1 MNSQARRQALSVFL
15 RTQREKLSPADVGL
29 PEGTRRRTPGLRRE
43 EVAQLAG
50 VSHTWYTW
58 LEQGREITVSPS
70 VLDGIAA
77 ALRLTPDERK
87 YLFSLAQETSS
98 SLGARPDEL
107 PMVSPSLRMILQEL
121 TYCPTIIS
129 DRRCHIVGWNEAA
142 SHVFLDFERIPPEE
156 RNLIRLVFAR
166 KEFQRLAINW
176 EQFASGF
183 LAIFRAYYGQYVE
196 DDWYEKFLDEMRTV
210 HPDFNRLWEQS
221 KVSSAPE
228 VVLEFRHAKARKMQF
243 QLTSLQVHGGADL
256 RCSIY
261 TPAPDT
267 PTKAKLKRLMEAD
280 GGIIASTTNGIGA
293 EKR

>member
-1 MNSQARRQALSVFL
+1 MNPPARLQALSIFL
-15 RTQREKLSPADVGL
+15 KTQRAKLTPQSVGL

-58 LEQGREITVSPS
+58 LEQGRDIKVSSS
-70 VLDGIAA
+70 VLDNISV
-77 ALRLTPDERK
+77 ALQLTPDERK
-87 YLFSLAQETSS
+87 YLFSLALETTSGINLMQEEI
-98 SLGARPDEL
+98 PQI
-107 PMVSPSLRMILQEL
+107 SPSLRIILQEL

-142 SHVFLDFERIPPEE
+142 AHVFSNFELIPHDQ
-156 RNLIRLVFAR
+156 RNMIRLLFTR
-166 KEFQRLAINW
+166 KEFQRLAVNW
-176 EQFASGF
+176 EHFASGF

-196 DDWYEKFLDEMRTV
+196 DQWYEDFLAEMKET

-228 VVLEFRHAKARKMQF
+228 VLIEFRHSKARKMLF
-243 QLTSLQVHGGADL
+243 QLTSLQVHGGTDL

-267 PTKAKLKRLMEAD
+267 STKAKLQQLMQQEL
-280 GGIIASTTNGIGA
+280 
-293 EKR
+293 

>member
-1 MNSQARRQALSVFL
+1 MNSQSRCQALSQFL
-15 RTQREKLSPADVGL
+15 KAQRAKLTPQSVGL
-29 PEGTRRRTPGLRRE
+29 PEGSRRRTPGLRRE

-58 LEQGREITVSPS
+58 LEQGRDIKVSSS
-70 VLDGIAA
+70 VLDNVAM
-77 ALRLTPDERK
+77 ALQLTVDERK
-87 YLFSLAQETSS
+87 YLFSLALETTSGV
-98 SLGARPDEL
+98 SLLKEEL
-107 PMVSPSLRMILQEL
+107 PQISPSLRIILQEL

-142 SHVFLDFERIPPEE
+142 AHVFLDFELIPPEQ
-156 RNLIRLVFAR
+156 RNMIRLLFTR
-166 KEFQRLAINW
+166 KEFQRLAVNW

-196 DDWYEKFLDEMRTV
+196 DEWYEEFLEEMKET

-228 VVLEFRHAKARKMQF
+228 VLLEFRHAKARKMLF
-243 QLTSLQVHGGADL
+243 QLTSLQVHGGTDL

-261 TPAPDT
+261 TPASET
-267 PTKAKLKRLMEAD
+267 STKSKLKQLMQHD
-280 GGIIASTTNGIGA
+280 LG
-293 EKR
+293 